1 MACRTCQLGNT
12 WVPEFAEL
20 DALTPL
26 QSFVQRSTVV
36 DPKDYFQGI
45 WDTNVIHGE
54 LVGVPW
60 YVDTRLIY
68 YRRTCWPR
76 PATTTRRVPGPSG
89 TSRWRRSS
97 ACRARTATQC

>member
-1 MACRTCQLGNT
+1 
-12 WVPEFAEL
+12 
-20 DALTPL
+20 
-26 QSFVQRSTVV
+26 V

-68 YRRTCWPR
+68 YRKDLLAKAGYDHPPRT
-76 PATTTRRVPGPSG
+76 G
-89 TSRWRRSS
+89 TSGEQMAAIKR
-97 ACRARTATQC
+97 CRARTLRGADADQRVRAAAVAGAAAARSAAARR